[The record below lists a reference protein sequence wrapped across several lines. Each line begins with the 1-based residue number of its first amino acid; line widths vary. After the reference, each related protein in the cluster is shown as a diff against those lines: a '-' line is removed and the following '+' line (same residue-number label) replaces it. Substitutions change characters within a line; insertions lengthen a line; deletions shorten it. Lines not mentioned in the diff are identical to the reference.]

1 MDMDRKEISLKEDY
15 EVRYWTEALGVS
27 KDELRDAIA
36 AVGRSAERV
45 RSYLA
50 SHRRADRG

>member
-1 MDMDRKEISLKEDY
+1 MDRKEISLKEEY

-27 KDELRDAIA
+27 KDELREAIA

-50 SHRRADRG
+50 SQRRAERG